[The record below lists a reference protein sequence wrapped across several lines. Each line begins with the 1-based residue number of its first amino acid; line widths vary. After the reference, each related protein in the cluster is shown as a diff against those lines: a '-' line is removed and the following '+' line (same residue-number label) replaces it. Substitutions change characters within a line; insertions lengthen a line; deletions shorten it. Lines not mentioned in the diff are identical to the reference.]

1 MKQLLLIAGISAA
14 FAITTPVFAMPD
26 AECAA
31 AWTKADVDKDGIVT
45 EREGERYFAT
55 LRIKGMP
62 VVDGKLPQA
71 AFLEHCKADHFTVA
85 KLDVGAPLAGSN
97 SFTEAQAKDRIM
109 AAGYSSVKPLKKDA
123 QGIWRGSALD
133 GSKTVSVA
141 VDYKGNVVAK

>member
-1 MKQLLLIAGISAA
+1 MKRLMLIAGISAA
-14 FAITTPVFAMPD
+14 FATTTPAFAMTD

-45 EREGERYFAT
+45 EREAGRYFAA
-55 LRIKGMP
+55 LRVKGTP
-62 VVDGKLPQA
+62 IADGKLSQA

-85 KLDVGAPLAGSN
+85 KLDPGAPLSGSN